1 MAVAATSTVVLKGV
15 SGQLVRVEAD
25 LSAGVPTV
33 AFTGLAGTSITEAR
47 DRVRA
52 AITNAGIT
60 WPNRRI
66 TVALLPADVP
76 KTGSHLDLAL
86 ALAVLATAGEV
97 DAALALETTV
107 WLAELGLDGAL
118 RPVRGVLPAV
128 LAAREAGIGRVV
140 VAHANG
146 PEAALVEGVEVR
158 TAAHLAQVLASLDG
172 TAGQPLPLA
181 SRAADTAAPGRRADL
196 ADVAGQ
202 PLARRAVEVAAA
214 GGHHLFLQ
222 GVPGS
227 GKTMLAERLPGLLPP
242 LTDRAALELTAL
254 HSVAG
259 RLRADAGLL
268 RHAPFEAPH
277 HSATLASMIGGGS
290 GIASPGAISLASHG
304 VLFLDEAPQFEV
316 ATLDALRAP
325 LECGSVTVNRSGGSV
340 TYPARFQLVLA
351 ANPCPC
357 GRPSRSCEC
366 LPAARRRY
374 ADRLSRPLLDRVDI
388 RVWVDPVRRAD
399 LFCDPVLAP
408 APESTAVVG
417 ARVSAARAAARE
429 RWAQL
434 GWQTNAQADGP
445 TLRRLPWRPAGTVI
459 RSAERLLD
467 SGAMST
473 RGLDKVLR
481 LAWTLADLEG
491 ATVPRVHHVEDAL
504 FLRTGR
510 EQGWAA

>member
-1 MAVAATSTVVLKGV
+1 MTVAATSTVVLRGV
-15 SGQLVRVEAD
+15 SGELVRVEAY
-25 LSAGVPTV
+25 LSSGIPTV

-47 DRVRA
+47 DRIRA
-52 AITNAGIT
+52 AVTNAGIA

-66 TVALLPADVP
+66 TVALLPADLR

-86 ALAVLATAGEV
+86 ALAVLASAGEV
-97 DAALALETTV
+97 ANVVALETTV

-128 LAAREAGIGRVV
+128 LAAREAGITEVV

-146 PEAALVEGVEVR
+146 AEAALVEGVEVR
-158 TAAHLAQVLASLDG
+158 TAAHLAQVLAALEG
-172 TAGQPLPLA
+172 GPALPLA
-181 SRAADTAAPGRRADL
+181 VRAAYAPPSVHRPDL

-202 PLARRAVEVAAA
+202 PLARHAIEVAAA
-214 GGHHLFLQ
+214 GGHHLFMQ
-222 GVPGS
+222 GVPGA

-242 LTDRAALELTAL
+242 LSDRAALELTAV

-259 RLRADAGLL
+259 RLNADSGLL
-268 RHAPFEAPH
+268 RYAPFEAPH
-277 HSATLASMIGGGS
+277 HSATTPSMVGGGS
-290 GIASPGAISLASHG
+290 MLAMPGAISLAHQG
-304 VLFLDEAPQFEV
+304 VLFLDEAPQFDA

-325 LECGSVTVNRSGGSV
+325 LESGSVTVNRSGGTV

-351 ANPCPC
+351 SNPCPC
-357 GRPSRSCEC
+357 GRPQRSCEC

-374 ADRLSRPLLDRVDI
+374 ADRLSRPLLDRIDI

-408 APESTAVVG
+408 APESTAVV
-417 ARVSAARAAARE
+417 AQRVDQARAAARE
-429 RWAQL
+429 RWAL
-434 GWQTNAQADGP
+434 NGWETNAEADGP
-445 TLRRLPWRPAGTVI
+445 TLRRLPWRPPSGVLRA
-459 RSAERLLD
+459 AERLLD
-467 SGAMST
+467 SGSMST

-491 ATVPRVHHVEDAL
+491 AGSPTVTHVDDAM

-510 EQGWAA
+510 DQGWAA

>member
-1 MAVAATSTVVLKGV
+1 MAVAATSTVVLRGV
-15 SGQLVRVEAD
+15 SGQVVRVEAD
-25 LSAGVPTV
+25 LSNGIPTL

-47 DRVRA
+47 DRIRSAV
-52 AITNAGIT
+52 TNAGIG

-66 TVALLPADVP
+66 TVALLPADLR

-86 ALAVLATAGEV
+86 ALAVLATADEIPSV
-97 DAALALETTV
+97 PALETTV

-128 LAAREAGIGRVV
+128 LAAREAGIRRVV

-158 TAAHLAQVLASLDG
+158 TAAHLAQVLASLPDG
-172 TAGQPLPLA
+172 TALPRA
-181 SRAADTAAPGRRADL
+181 ERAADAPLSGHRPDL

-202 PLARRAVEVAAA
+202 PLARRAIEVAAA
-214 GGHHLFLQ
+214 GGHHVFLQ

-227 GKTMLAERLPGLLPP
+227 GKTMLAERLPGLLPA
-242 LTDRAALELTAL
+242 LSDRAALEVTAV

-259 RLRADAGLL
+259 RLAADSGLV
-268 RHAPFEAPH
+268 RHAPFQAPH
-277 HSATLASMIGGGS
+277 HSATTPSMVGGGS
-290 GIASPGAISLASHG
+290 HLATPGAISLAHHG
-304 VLFLDEAPQFEV
+304 VLFLDEAPQFDV

-325 LECGSVTVNRSGGSV
+325 LESGTVTVNRSGGTV

-357 GRPSRSCEC
+357 GRPQRSCEC
-366 LPAARRRY
+366 LPATRRRY

-399 LFCDPVLAP
+399 LFTDPVLAP
-408 APESTAVVG
+408 APESTAVVA
-417 ARVSAARAAARE
+417 ARVATARAAARE
-429 RWAQL
+429 RWAGV
-434 GWQTNAQADGP
+434 GWGSNAEADGP
-445 TLRRLPWRPAGTVI
+445 TLRRLPWRPAAGVL
-459 RSAERLLD
+459 RAAERLLD
-467 SGAMST
+467 AGTMST

-491 ATVPRVHHVEDAL
+491 AGSPTVVHVDDAMY
-504 FLRTGR
+504 LRTGR
-510 EQGWAA
+510 DQGWAA